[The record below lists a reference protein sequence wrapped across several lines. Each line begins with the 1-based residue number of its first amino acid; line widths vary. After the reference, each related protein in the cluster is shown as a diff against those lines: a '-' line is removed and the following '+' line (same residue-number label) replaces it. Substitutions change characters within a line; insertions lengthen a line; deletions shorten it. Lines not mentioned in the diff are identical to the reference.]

1 MELFL
6 AIAHVTAASLV
17 SIHVLLTHHEVRSS
31 IGWIGLS
38 WLSPFIG
45 SSIYIAFGV
54 NRVVRR
60 ARKSGFEPR
69 LGAMQAQCVPPV
81 AVSDDFPENIAAIAK
96 AGDSISGLP
105 LLEGNSMELFSDGDE
120 AYPQM
125 LKAIEEAQH
134 SIALAS
140 YIFASDSTGHLFA
153 DKLIAASRRGVDVRV
168 LLDGI
173 GSGYFYVPIIKRL
186 REGGVR
192 TEQFLH
198 KWAPWA
204 MTFINLRNHKKLLVV
219 DGKTGFTGGMNIAD
233 ENISD
238 ENLVLKGKS
247 ARANGGNKERGR
259 PAVRDVQA
267 RIRGPVVGHLLQA
280 FARDWEFTTGESLM
294 GDIWWPQI
302 SCEGDIAMRGIVSG
316 PDDSV
321 GQIEALFATAVEQ
334 ASHRVRIVTP
344 YFLPEDRL
352 FEVIRRA
359 AMRGVIV
366 EILVPEKSNHFYF
379 DWAMS
384 AHMATFSLDGIGC
397 YEVAGPFDHS
407 KLLSVDGQWCSVGSA
422 NWDARSMRLNFEFQV
437 ECYGKEICSRVDKLI
452 DQKLKTGRLLQRQNI
467 DARPIPIKLRDAA
480 ARLFLPYL

>member
-6 AIAHVTAASLV
+6 AIAHVTAASMV
-17 SIHVLLTHHEVRSS
+17 TIHVLLTHREVRSS

-60 ARKSGFEPR
+60 ARKSGFEPK
-69 LGAMQAQCVPPV
+69 LGLTRAKYTPIIANNHE
-81 AVSDDFPENIAAIAK
+81 FPENIGSIAK

-105 LLEGNSMELFSDGDE
+105 LIEGNSMELFSNGDD

-125 LKAIEEAQH
+125 LMAIEGARH

-140 YIFASDSTGHLFA
+140 YIFASDNIGNLFA
-153 DKLIAASRRGVDVRV
+153 QKLIEASKRGVDVRV

-173 GSGYFYVPIIKRL
+173 GSGYFYVSIIRRL
-186 REGGVR
+186 RKGGVN

-204 MTFINLRNHKKLLVV
+204 MTFINLRNHKKLLIV
-219 DGKTGFTGGMNIAD
+219 DGKIGFTGGMNI
-233 ENISD
+233 SD
-238 ENLVLKGKS
+238 DNVVSEKGG
-247 ARANGGNKERGR
+247 A
-259 PAVRDVQA
+259 AVRDVQA
-267 RIRGPVVGHLLQA
+267 RIEGPVVGQLLMA
-280 FARDWEFTTGESLM
+280 FERDWEFTTGEALV

-302 SCEGDIAMRGIVSG
+302 NRQGDIAMRGIVSG
-316 PDDSV
+316 PDDSI
-321 GQIEALFATAVEQ
+321 GQIESLFATAVEQ
-334 ASHRVRIVTP
+334 ASQRVRIVTP

-352 FEVIRRA
+352 FDVIHRA
-359 AMRGVIV
+359 AMRGVAV

-379 DWAMS
+379 DWAMA
-384 AHMATFSLDGIGC
+384 AHMTTFSLEGIGF
-397 YEVAGPFDHS
+397 YEVPGPFDHS

-437 ECYGKEICSRVDKLI
+437 ECYGEEVCAQVDELI
-452 DQKLKTGRLLQRQNI
+452 DQKLKTGRLLQHRNI
-467 DARPIPIKLRDAA
+467 GARPIPIKLRDAA

>member
-31 IGWIGLS
+31 IGWIALS

-69 LGAMQAQCVPPV
+69 LGTMRANYTPIITADCG
-81 AVSDDFPENIAAIAK
+81 FPANIGAIAK

-105 LLEGNSMELFSDGDE
+105 LIEGNAMELFNDGDR
-120 AYPQM
+120 AYPEM
-125 LKAIEEAQH
+125 LKAIEEAQY

-140 YIFASDSTGHLFA
+140 YIFASDATGRLFA
-153 DKLIAASRRGVDVRV
+153 DKLIEASKRGVDVRV

-186 REGGVR
+186 RDGGVN

-204 MTFINLRNHKKLLVV
+204 MTFINLRNHKKLLIV

-233 ENISD
+233 ENTTSK
-238 ENLVLKGKS
+238 KG
-247 ARANGGNKERGR
+247 E

-267 RIRGPVVGHLLQA
+267 RITGPVVGQLLQT
-280 FARDWEFTTGESLM
+280 FERDWEFTTGDALV

-302 SCEGDIAMRGIVSG
+302 ERQGDIAMRGIVSG

-366 EILVPEKSNHFYF
+366 EIVVPEKSNHFYF
-379 DWAMS
+379 DWAMT
-384 AHMATFSLDGIGC
+384 AHMATFSLEGIGC

-407 KLLSVDGQWCSVGSA
+407 KLFSVDGQWCSVGSA

-437 ECYGKEICSRVDKLI
+437 ESYGKEVCSQVDKLI
-452 DQKLKTGRLLQRQNI
+452 DQKLETGRLLQHQNI